1 MDQQL
6 PPPHRHQKESHHN
19 GLILRLKTCAKALAF
34 SKAIAHRPEAYFDSW
49 RVALQRYNGR
59 TDTLRDG
66 RSYRAA
72 YADRILRRV
81 RNPGVFVP
89 IAFEHGHE

>member
-1 MDQQL
+1 M
-6 PPPHRHQKESHHN
+6 
-19 GLILRLKTCAKALAF
+19 
-34 SKAIAHRPEAYFDSW
+34 
-49 RVALQRYNGR
+49 ALQRHNGR